1 MCSTPPTHG
10 YYLDP
15 GASCE
20 WGCDAGWARYDLDSK
35 ASMCV
40 RPLLI
45 PNPELLPCMLNAT
58 WSDIVGDTAE
68 EVYSQG
74 GLGKL
79 MERDVVENWVC
90 AKDHPCSTGT
100 SLGATTNSLNDEMCF
115 FFAERYSTFLPWGR
129 RSQVLS
135 LK

>member
-1 MCSTPPTHG
+1 M
-10 YYLDP
+10 
-15 GASCE
+15 
-20 WGCDAGWARYDLDSK
+20 RYDLDSK
-35 ASMCV
+35 VSMCV

-45 PNPELLPCMLNAT
+45 PSPELLQCMLNAM